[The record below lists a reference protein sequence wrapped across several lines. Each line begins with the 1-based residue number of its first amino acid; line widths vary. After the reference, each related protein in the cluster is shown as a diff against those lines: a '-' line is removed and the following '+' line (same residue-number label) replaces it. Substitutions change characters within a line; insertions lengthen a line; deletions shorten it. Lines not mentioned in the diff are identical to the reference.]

1 MIMKKFLI
9 LILTFIFTVSGITGQ
24 NISLYRKKHNQLL
37 AKQETVHNNILYSN
51 IDTHRYSRMG
61 IYQDDTFKDIP
72 DNYWNSGILSPYSDS
87 EIPAKATISL
97 GIYDMPCKYADV
109 ITSPYGWRKRF
120 GRMHKGIDLKA
131 NINDTIRAA
140 FDGKVRISK
149 FERGGF
155 GFYLVVRHY
164 NNIETVY
171 AHLSRFLVKP
181 DQYVKAGQPIALSG
195 NTGRSTGPH
204 LHFEIRYMG
213 QAINPEEIFNFK
225 SKSIISQTYT
235 FVKSNQQSKQSV
247 SNTRIYKQKRSKR
260 RAS

>member
-1 MIMKKFLI
+1 
-9 LILTFIFTVSGITGQ
+9 
-24 NISLYRKKHNQLL
+24 
-37 AKQETVHNNILYSN
+37 
-51 IDTHRYSRMG
+51 
-61 IYQDDTFKDIP
+61 
-72 DNYWNSGILSPYSDS
+72 
-87 EIPAKATISL
+87 
-97 GIYDMPCKYADV
+97 MPCKYADV

-131 NINDTIRAA
+131 NVGDTIRAA

-181 DQYVKAGQPIALSG
+181 EQYVKAGQPIALSG

-235 FVKSNQQSKQSV
+235 FVKSNQQVKQPV
-247 SNTRIYKQKRSKR
+247 SNSRVYKQKKSKG